1 MNRALGYADF
11 IRLLNINNPCEDG
24 DIPGCAVRFDGV
36 YVIPPDPSES
46 LTPGERAI
54 LSEHPTGDLSK
65 LALSFP
71 CSWQE
76 LENFIDWAGLR
87 HKHTFPQF
95 FTYRETFIA
104 LQSRYPDLTEA
115 EFRMWVNNGKGYL
128 VAFENKPGNTRR
140 SRLRNPAFRFYWDC
154 SYDSNQSINA
164 LLDCWFPAKHVLRF
178 IPPRRYLTYEQLA
191 ERWQNRTSDDIHKFI
206 TDKVNDFRKKE
217 NYKGIFEFWA
227 FDPLVRSDLPIE
239 EYVFALDQV
248 EKKEKAWF
256 TNATGTRS
264 ITLRPFQ
271 GEDARYF
278 SRLPKWTR
286 QQAGYLVQGQVR
298 VSASGHYCYDD
309 SSVVFCYDYF
319 PSYEIQPPE
328 ADYADLF
335 SRLSFPMT
343 PLEFIRFCELRGI
356 PLPPD
361 LVAKVKEIEGVSALT
376 EPPVGVSVV
385 GDHPHSILQKSSK
398 KDKDKSKSY
407 KLELLKMEDL
417 ALENARR
424 KAPKEASFKQFIEAL
439 DGLKDEE
446 YAVIK
451 EVSVKG
457 EVTWKDSDTAEYE
470 TISARSMR
478 NRFTRAKERNPY
490 SHK

>member
-46 LTPGERAI
+46 LTLGERAI

-361 LVAKVKEIEGVSALT
+361 LVAKVKEIEGVGTPPETTPLIPVTDNNLQSSNPSPPTKRPRSTPLIAVATLVCKIMEEINGKRPDVVSAFN
-376 EPPVGVSVV
+376 
-385 GDHPHSILQKSSK
+385 
-398 KDKDKSKSY
+398 Y
-407 KLELLKMEDL
+407 LLRSEYPNSEKG
-417 ALENARR
+417 R
-424 KAPKEASFKQFIEAL
+424 
-439 DGLKDEE
+439 GLKDW
-446 YAVIK
+446 VIHCDASK
-451 EVSVKG
+451 R
-457 EVTWKDSDTAEYE
+457 
-470 TISARSMR
+470 I
-478 NRFTRAKERNPY
+478 
-490 SHK
+490 